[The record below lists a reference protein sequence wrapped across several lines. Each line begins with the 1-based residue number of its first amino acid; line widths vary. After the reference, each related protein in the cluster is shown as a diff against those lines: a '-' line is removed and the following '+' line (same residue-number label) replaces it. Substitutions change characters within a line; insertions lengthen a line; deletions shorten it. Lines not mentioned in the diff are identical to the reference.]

1 MNDSIQKGMYH
12 IGPKVQA
19 LNDVILGNSFVHIE
33 RELYAA
39 IVSPALIPVHG
50 FCAVESLILPR
61 IIQPIYL
68 W

>member
-39 IVSPALIPVHG
+39 IVSPALIPVH
-50 FCAVESLILPR
+50 
-61 IIQPIYL
+61 
-68 W
+68 